1 MNNITEFG
9 ISIEDLNK
17 IYTMMQ
23 SDNWRT
29 FVEKVLKIW
38 VYTAS
43 NTLTNMDN
51 TRETDL
57 IIKGNIQTL
66 TNLISFEEIVK
77 QHMEGKRD
85 EVI

>member
-23 SDNWRT
+23 SEYWRT
-29 FVEKVLKIW
+29 FVEKVLKVW

>member
-1 MNNITEFG
+1 MSNIAEFG
-9 ISIEDLNK
+9 ISIEDLNN

-29 FVEKVLKIW
+29 FVEKVLKVW

>member
-29 FVEKVLKIW
+29 FVEKVLKVW

>member
-1 MNNITEFG
+1 MANITEFG

-23 SDNWRT
+23 SDYWRT
-29 FVEKVLKIW
+29 FVEKVLKVW